1 MIAGV
6 ASVRSDLSYFLK
18 RASEER
24 TAALQVRNPN
34 VRHAHV
40 ELAERYEER
49 VRNMTARHERLFFP
63 ESPA

>member
-1 MIAGV
+1 MQT
-6 ASVRSDLSYFLK
+6 DLKYFLK

-34 VRHAHV
+34 ARHAHV

-49 VRNMTARHERLFFP
+49 VRRLAARQEPRLFFAKRSEP
-63 ESPA
+63 